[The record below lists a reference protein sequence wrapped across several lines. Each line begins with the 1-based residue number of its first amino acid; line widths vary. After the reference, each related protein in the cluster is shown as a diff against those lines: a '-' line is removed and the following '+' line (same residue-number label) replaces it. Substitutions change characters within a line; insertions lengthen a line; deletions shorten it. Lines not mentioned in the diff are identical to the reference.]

1 MTDRYTQL
9 ADGTVPEVDSLEAMF
24 ENMEDNRRFD
34 MSSIFPGPGTYA
46 VTVDDIFGYVNPKS
60 KAPSARAVLLIDR
73 VEGQPKSGLVGRSFS
88 TFFSMSEVPHPETKV
103 PPITFTARRLCR
115 ILTGEHADGF
125 GDTEMVKA
133 WMRTMRK
140 GQSFIVMRTVGPD
153 KNGVTRA
160 NDIELSFEEYK
171 SKYGSTPS
179 TPEEKPEVAADA
191 GNL

>member
-9 ADGTVPEVDSLEAMF
+9 ADGTIPEVDSLEAIF

-46 VTVDDIFGYVNPKS
+46 VTVDDIVGYVNPDS
-60 KAPSARAVLLIDR
+60 KAPSARAVLIIDK
-73 VEGQPKSGLVGRSFS
+73 VEGQPKSGLVGRTFS

-103 PPITFTARRLCR
+103 PPIAFTARRLHR
-115 ILTGEHADGF
+115 ILEGGHADGF
-125 GDTEMVKA
+125 GDTNTVKA
-133 WMRTMRK
+133 WLRTLR
-140 GQSFIVMRTVGPD
+140 GGSSFIVMRTVGPD

-160 NDIELSFEEYK
+160 KDVELSFTEYEAK
-171 SKYGSTPS
+171 NGSTPS